1 MVLLCRWTV
10 WVISLSTLALTLTDR
25 EIYRNGE
32 IYRDRPTNRPTERH
46 KDWQTDGLAD
56 RQIGFHR
63 TLVFCTVPNSK
74 DFCDYQKWRSN
85 RILLTLA
92 IALNSIFSFKW
103 WLTIFTNKQNRIF
116 QETHWKF
123 LTIRAI
129 FCHTLFTYKQRFF
142 FFNLASVLLYFCEL
156 SFKYCLGVA

>member
-25 EIYRNGE
+25 EIYR
-32 IYRDRPTNRPTERH
+32 DRPTNRPTERH
-46 KDWQTDGLAD
+46 KDWQKDGLAD